1 MKIIHISYSDLSG
14 GAAVAAY
21 RIHKSLISIG
31 VNSEMWVEKAVSGDW
46 RVKTYQSKWKRI
58 IDIMKKF
65 FSGRV
70 IKLLKSGNKILHS
83 PAIFSSALVKKINE
97 SDASLINL
105 HWVQNEMF
113 SVSDISRIKKPIVWT
128 LHDMWAFCGAEHYTE
143 EYRWKVGYENYNR
156 PDYERGFDVNKWTWK
171 RKKKLW
177 KNGIPIVT
185 PSIWLGD
192 CVKNSNL
199 MSKWP
204 TTIIPYPINNL
215 VWKSMEKKLARNFLN
230 LPENKTLLLFGA
242 MGGSIDPRKGFDL
255 LKESLHF
262 IKNNENNIE
271 LVVFGQSS
279 PKSPPELGFPIHFV
293 GHLND
298 EISLRILYSAA
309 DLMIIPSR
317 QDNLPNTGLE
327 AQVCGLPVVAFNIGG
342 MPDIVAHEKTGYL
355 AKPFDTNDLAY
366 GISWILSDLS
376 LYSSIQENSRK
387 RAIELW
393 SEEIVGKKYI
403 TLYES
408 VIKNH

>member
-1 MKIIHISYSDLSG
+1 
-14 GAAVAAY
+14 
-21 RIHKSLISIG
+21 
-31 VNSEMWVEKAVSGDW
+31 
-46 RVKTYQSKWKRI
+46 
-58 IDIMKKF
+58 
-65 FSGRV
+65 
-70 IKLLKSGNKILHS
+70 
-83 PAIFSSALVKKINE
+83 
-97 SDASLINL
+97 
-105 HWVQNEMF
+105 
-113 SVSDISRIKKPIVWT
+113 
-128 LHDMWAFCGAEHYTE
+128 
-143 EYRWKVGYENYNR
+143 
-156 PDYERGFDVNKWTWK
+156 
-171 RKKKLW
+171 
-177 KNGIPIVT
+177 
-185 PSIWLGD
+185 
-192 CVKNSNL
+192 
-199 MSKWP
+199 
-204 TTIIPYPINNL
+204 
-215 VWKSMEKKLARNFLN
+215 MEKKLARNFLN
-230 LPENKTLLLFGA
+230 LPENKILLLFGA

-255 LKESLHF
+255 LKEALHF

-309 DLMIIPSR
+309 DVMIIPSR

-342 MPDIVAHEKTGYL
+342 MPDIVAHKKTGYL
-355 AKPFDTNDLAY
+355 AKPFDTNDLAN

-393 SEEIVGKKYI
+393 SEEIVAKKYI

>member
-1 MKIIHISYSDLSG
+1 
-14 GAAVAAY
+14 
-21 RIHKSLISIG
+21 
-31 VNSEMWVEKAVSGDW
+31 
-46 RVKTYQSKWKRI
+46 
-58 IDIMKKF
+58 
-65 FSGRV
+65 
-70 IKLLKSGNKILHS
+70 
-83 PAIFSSALVKKINE
+83 
-97 SDASLINL
+97 
-105 HWVQNEMF
+105 MF

-156 PDYERGFDVNKWTWK
+156 PVYERGFDLNKWTWK
-171 RKKKLW
+171 RKKRLW

-204 TTIIPYPINNL
+204 TTIIPNPINNL

-262 IKNNENNIE
+262 IRNNDNNIE

-279 PKSPPELGFPIHFV
+279 PKSPPELGYPIHFV

-298 EISLRILYSAA
+298 EISLRILYSSA
-309 DLMIIPSR
+309 DVMIIPSR

-342 MPDIVAHEKTGYL
+342 MPDIVAHKKTGYL
-355 AKPFDTNDLAY
+355 AKPFDTKDLAD
-366 GISWILSDLS
+366 GISWVLSDIS
-376 LYSSIQENSRK
+376 LHKSIQENSRK

-393 SEEIVGKKYI
+393 SEDIVGKKYI